1 MVGDVFSSTKHLTPP
16 LNLLPRFVHPAL
28 HLQFRATNRPSW
40 LEKGS
45 DEAYEDGPLPAI
57 LSTLRGIHAAFFE
70 LRDAGHPG
78 DVRPALAAARAHL
91 LAGARLLLSR
101 VVPLESP
108 DPARHPVW
116 RLAEVCGASC
126 TLQADAR
133 VTHVVAPDWTT
144 KVLWGHDHGK
154 TLVHPDWIVQTGE
167 ALRMR

>member
-1 MVGDVFSSTKHLTPP
+1 MPLPTPP
-16 LNLLPRFVHPAL
+16 HTSILC
-28 HLQFRATNRPSW
+28 ATDRPSW

-101 VVPLESP
+101 VVPLDSP

-154 TLVHPDWIVQTGE
+154 ILVHPDWIVQTGE
-167 ALRMR
+167 TLRTS